1 MKGADMPAKERQN
14 SIIEMLKATDAPVSG
29 NTLSEHFKVSRQIIV
44 KDINALKERGFLII
58 STAKGYVLDHSD
70 DVVRIFKVHHSIAET
85 EQELNIFVDMGAE
98 VRDVFIYHRVYGEI
112 HAKLNMRSRK
122 DVQDFCSDI
131 ANGRSSLL
139 MNTTSGFHYHT
150 IVTKDE
156 ETMTLIEKSLRDN
169 GFLAELTD
177 YEPDGVY
184 RISK

>member
-1 MKGADMPAKERQN
+1 MSALNRQN
-14 SIIEMLKATDAPVSG
+14 SIIEMLKATDSPVSG
-29 NTLSEHFKVSRQIIV
+29 STLSEKFNVSRQIIV

-70 DVVRIFKVHHSIAET
+70 DVIRIFKVHHTIDDT
-85 EQELNIFVDMGAE
+85 EKELNLFVDMGAE
-98 VRDVFIYHRVYGEI
+98 VRDVFIYHKVYGEI
-112 HAKLNMRSRK
+112 HAKLNIRSRK
-122 DVQDFCSDI
+122 DVKDFCSDI

-150 IVTKDE
+150 VVARDE
-156 ETMTLIEKSLRDN
+156 ETMTLIERSLKEN

-177 YEPDGVY
+177 YEPEGVY

>member
-1 MKGADMPAKERQN
+1 MSALDRQN
-14 SIIEMLKATDAPVSG
+14 SIMELLKAADAPVSG
-29 NTLSEHFKVSRQIIV
+29 NSLSQHFNVSRQIIV

-70 DVVRIFKVHHSIAET
+70 DVIRIFKVHHSIDET

-112 HAKLNMRSRK
+112 HAKLNIRSRK
-122 DVQDFCSDI
+122 DVKDFCSDI
-131 ANGRSSLL
+131 ESGRSSLL